1 MDEVVEA
8 VEVVEQ
14 GEVEIGLAEIGLAEI
29 GLASAVRTFAAAAAE
44 AFVAE

>member
-14 GEVEIGLAEIGLAEI
+14 GEVEIGLAEI